1 MHPHKLSA
9 SHTLTFL
16 SAHCRLPCS
25 VSGSALLA
33 TAESSGSALLGT
45 AESSGSALLGT
56 AESSGSALLATAE
69 SSGSVVLY
77 SVEREMEGAVSVRVA
92 QRCAVVENGLCLS
105 LDWNHCPQEQG

>member
-16 SAHCRLPCS
+16 SAHCRLPFS
-25 VSGSALLA
+25 V
-33 TAESSGSALLGT
+33 
-45 AESSGSALLGT
+45 
-56 AESSGSALLATAE
+56 SGSALLATAE

-105 LDWNHCPQEQG
+105 LDWNHCPHEQG